1 MENIQVLDGAVN
13 ATYRIFQAT
22 DEEFTTIFPAPSQD
36 IEFIEDFFAR
46 TEEGTAR
53 NILGHLWKRPILKR
67 DPMGINL
74 PADRMIGA

>member
-1 MENIQVLDGAVN
+1 MKNIQVLDGVVN

-22 DEEFTTIFPAPSQD
+22 DEEFTTIFSAPGQD

-67 DPMGINL
+67 DAMGIYL
-74 PADRMIGA
+74 PADRMTGA